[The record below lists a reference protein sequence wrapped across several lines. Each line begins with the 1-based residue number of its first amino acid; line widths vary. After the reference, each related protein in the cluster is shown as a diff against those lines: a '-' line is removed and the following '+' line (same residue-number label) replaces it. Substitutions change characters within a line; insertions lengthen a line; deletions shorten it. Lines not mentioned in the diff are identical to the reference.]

1 MLPVVP
7 VRGEKLVE
15 TVAVAAILLVAALV
29 AVSPHLLIGFPHGHS
44 VNVNIFWHECF
55 SEQLLAGELLP
66 RWLFSF
72 WGGLGAPVFYFYAPF
87 PFYVLSLID
96 LFPVGR
102 WGDFAV
108 LSIGH
113 LLLFFLSGAAFYV
126 FVRPYTDRFWATV
139 IAIGYMFAPYHYIDV
154 EVRSAMGEASAYIW
168 IPLILIGVCG
178 PEKKWR
184 STVLAACGYAGLIL
198 SHLPS
203 ALLAAPAIALF
214 SVLSG
219 DRSGWLRAVGHA
231 LVVGVLGV
239 ALSAFYVLPALM
251 LRDTLPH
258 DAWVSGYGPHYAATS
273 SLIGSSTVSRFSG
286 TVHELLAWTSL
297 VGVGC
302 LALYIAVSKSRFSK
316 GLEQPSKRMTAA
328 IITVL
333 CLCWFLMSSLSW
345 PIWEY
350 FPFLSEVQFSWRL
363 GVLVDICSLLLV
375 ALFAP
380 PVIRTVFSGLGFAG
394 QRRRMLEYAVCSL
407 ALGALAIS
415 MMQGFF
421 PPTVRAKSHIGR
433 TRTLAPV
440 EYRTRW
446 LVESPLYLGSRT
458 VGRPEKHR
466 RRTRGSPQ
474 GNRPV
479 GEIRQTAALDR
490 CSEGLA
496 ARGVSQH
503 QVRQRHASHD
513 FGSDRFRGND
523 PPQEGLL
530 SPLAADGYR
539 WWGGGGSSRRTDRAS
554 DLRASARS
562 TPIDLGSTHPACG
575 ARGDSRVVI
584 RRGGNP
590 RWIVGV
596 PTSLPLQSAAT
607 GSGSQCPARGAMVSL
622 EAKLGHIASHSSLV
636 SKLLALP
643 PQPPQMNSSHSP
655 VSEL

>member
-7 VRGEKLVE
+7 VCGERLVE

-96 LFPVGR
+96 VFPVGQ

-154 EVRSAMGEASAYIW
+154 EVRSAIGEASAYIW

-258 DAWVSGYGPHYAATS
+258 DAWVSGYGPRYAATS

-297 VGVGC
+297 VGVGF

-328 IITVL
+328 IIAVL

-345 PIWEY
+345 PIWEH
-350 FPFLSEVQFSWRL
+350 FPFLSQVQFSWRL

-380 PVIRTVFSGLGFAG
+380 PVIRSGLGFAG
-394 QRRRMLEYAVCSL
+394 RRRRMLEYAVCSL

-421 PPTVRAKSHIGR
+421 PPPVRAKSHIGR

-458 VGRPEKHR
+458 
-466 RRTRGSPQ
+466 
-474 GNRPV
+474 
-479 GEIRQTAALDR
+479 
-490 CSEGLA
+490 
-496 ARGVSQH
+496 
-503 QVRQRHASHD
+503 
-513 FGSDRFRGND
+513 
-523 PPQEGLL
+523 
-530 SPLAADGYR
+530 AADLKNIDVAPEVHRSGIGR
-539 WWGGGGSSRRTDRAS
+539 WEKYVKPLPSIAAQRDLQPGESVSIKSDSVTRATIS
-554 DLRASARS
+554 VA
-562 TPIDLGSTHPACG
+562 ID
-575 ARGDSRVVI
+575 
-584 RRGGNP
+584 
-590 RWIVGV
+590 
-596 PTSLPLQSAAT
+596 SAAT
-607 GSGSQCPARGAMVSL
+607 IRLKKVYYPHWRLTDTAGGEVEAHPEEQTGLLIFELPPGRHQLTLDRRILPAEHAGILVSL
-622 EAKLGHIASHSSLV
+622 FAVVGILVGLLV
-636 SKLLALP
+636 SRLR
-643 PQPPQMNSSHSP
+643 SHFSRRRRARP
-655 VSEL
+655 RSARRVAQW